1 MSFIDIKHLIEIC
14 NSQGTQCAFCCLFLC
29 KISGTT
35 AAALHA
41 GIPQVRCKPN
51 HFACFVVSVAKVCS
65 RGLACIFGI
74 GPLLRV
80 ITLDKNK
87 ITYFEGCDPR
97 YK

>member
-1 MSFIDIKHLIEIC
+1 VSFIDIKHRIEIC
-14 NSQGTQCAFCCLFLC
+14 NGQGTQCAFCCLSLC

-51 HFACFVVSVAKVCS
+51 HFACFVVSVAKVFS

-74 GPLLRV
+74 GPCSMNFFR
-80 ITLDKNK
+80 K
-87 ITYFEGCDPR
+87 I
-97 YK
+97 KK